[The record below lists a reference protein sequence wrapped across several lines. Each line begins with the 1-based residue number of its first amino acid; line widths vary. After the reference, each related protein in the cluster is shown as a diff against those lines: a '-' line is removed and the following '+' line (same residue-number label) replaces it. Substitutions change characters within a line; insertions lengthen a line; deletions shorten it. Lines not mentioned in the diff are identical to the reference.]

1 MSGKRISAVFI
12 SLGAILISFSLFRV
26 WQHAQQKGFLNPQG
40 SKTATNPTPTINAQ
54 DYSFTNL
61 RSYEARSNPLHI
73 DSVIETNTFFS
84 SYIVSFSDE
93 AKVVTGQLN
102 VPNIATPSAG
112 FPTIV
117 LVRGYVNPDIY
128 ETGMGTKNAAAAF
141 ARNGYAT
148 IAPDFQG
155 YAGSSPQHENAI
167 LARLQR
173 PVTLLNLFNSL
184 EQSVIIDS
192 NHMGIWAHSNGGQV
206 TLSFLEITGKPIP
219 SSLWA
224 PASKGFPY
232 SVLYYSDED
241 DDQGKGFRKQL
252 ASFESQFDVFDYSI
266 DRYYQW
272 ITAPIQIHQGGS
284 DDAVPLEW
292 SQTLAE
298 ELEAKNVPE
307 VELFIYPTADHNM
320 QPDWATAIARDLT
333 FYSKYVLNTSN

>member
-54 DYSFTNL
+54 DYSFANL

-117 LVRGYVNPDIY
+117 LVRGYVNPSIY
-128 ETGMGTKNAAAAF
+128 ETGIGTKNAAAVF

-148 IAPDFQG
+148 VAPDFQG
-155 YAGSSPQHENAI
+155 YAGSSPQHEHAI
-167 LARLQR
+167 MARLQR
-173 PVTLLNLFNSL
+173 PVTLLNLLNSL

-192 NHMGIWAHSNGGQV
+192 NRLGIWAHSNGGQV
-206 TLSFLEITGKPIP
+206 TLSLLEITGKPIP
-219 SSLWA
+219 TTLWA
-224 PASKGFPY
+224 PVSKSFPY

-241 DDQGKGFRKQL
+241 DDQGKGFRKLL
-252 ASFESQFDVFDYSI
+252 ASFETQFDVFDFSI

-284 DDAVPLEW
+284 DDAVPQAW
-292 SQTLAE
+292 SQALAND
-298 ELEAKNVPE
+298 LKAKNVPQ
-307 VELFIYPTADHNM
+307 VELFMYPEADHNM
-320 QPDWATAIARDLT
+320 QPDWATAIARDVSFFST
-333 FYSKYVLNTSN
+333 YVLEKVD